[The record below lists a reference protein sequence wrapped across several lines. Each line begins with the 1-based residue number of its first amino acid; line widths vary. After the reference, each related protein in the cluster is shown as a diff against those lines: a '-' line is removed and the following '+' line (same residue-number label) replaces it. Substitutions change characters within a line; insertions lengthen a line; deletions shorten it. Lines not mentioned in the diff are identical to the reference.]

1 MLEAAFWGFIGASA
15 LVIGAEVAF
24 AFKLSRMFI
33 GLIMAFGIGTLV
45 SSISFE
51 LVEES
56 LEVSEGWL
64 VGLGLAVGAVV
75 FFLGDRAIARMGGS
89 GRKNP
94 DGAEEGGGDSGLGIA
109 LGSALDG
116 IPETAAL
123 GISLAAGGG
132 VSLPLLVAI
141 WVSNFPESLGSS
153 VNMLKA
159 GRPKNWVR
167 GLWWGIVALST
178 VSAALGYWVIS
189 NTDTATGAFV
199 QAFAAGALLTMIVDE
214 MAPEA
219 FGKSALFAGLATTAG
234 FILAVF
240 LTTLE

>member
-24 AFKLSRMFI
+24 AFKLSRMVI

-64 VGLGLAVGAVV
+64 VGLGLAVGAVA

-123 GISLAAGGG
+123 GISLAAGG
-132 VSLPLLVAI
+132 A
-141 WVSNFPESLGSS
+141 
-153 VNMLKA
+153 
-159 GRPKNWVR
+159 
-167 GLWWGIVALST
+167 
-178 VSAALGYWVIS
+178 
-189 NTDTATGAFV
+189 
-199 QAFAAGALLTMIVDE
+199 
-214 MAPEA
+214 
-219 FGKSALFAGLATTAG
+219 
-234 FILAVF
+234 
-240 LTTLE
+240 